1 MNTAP
6 SRDYQRAMFGA
17 AAALVGVVAVYIG
30 FVLALIAVTAWHTYA
45 HPHWMQRGVGGNLLY
60 VAPSLIGA
68 LITLFL
74 IKPLFARQIP
84 PPPSRPISHEE
95 HPRLFQL
102 IGAIC
107 REVGSQPP
115 SRVEVDCS
123 VNASVRFRQGWASLN
138 GGDLTLTLGLPLV
151 AGLPATHLGGVI
163 AHEFGHF
170 RQDAGLRLTFVVRS
184 LSAWLWRVVHER
196 DLLDEQLNAS
206 AEEASALVALPL
218 QLARFGIDLSRR
230 FLRLLM
236 LAGHA
241 SCCRLLRQM
250 EFDADQHEIRVA
262 GSTAFCETASRI
274 RLLNAAW
281 GGSEQLLVRA
291 WRERRLPDDLP
302 AYIRHLADSLPEST
316 RKAVEE
322 AAANARTDTFDTH
335 PSDAEREAA
344 AVAANLPGKIDLD
357 EPASEL
363 FTNFPA
369 LCREITREHYTGVLG
384 FEPEASRMETTESAS
399 AAIENELAGQRVAA
413 FYAPGSGPYQLT
425 AAWPEFDPDVP
436 VALADL
442 HATLASCRVVLDA
455 EATSI
460 PPVLESWQ
468 KALLTQRRIQVARA
482 LSAAAIRWDPNE
494 FSLPSTQL
502 ETLAVLD
509 KRSRQERESAEA
521 TLRPL
526 AATVA
531 QRLHAA
537 LLLWWHDPAVTRDC
551 PELPAVHTEIRS
563 LEPILRTLPSIAPN
577 LHSLEGLHDSLHAVL
592 NSGDRCRDREIGR
605 LHLQNLAAQVL
616 AQLQIVLPRLAG
628 IPHPYLAQS
637 GPPVTVREVAL
648 RESSEN
654 DGLQGA
660 YSEAG
665 AVRRIVPDLHSRA
678 LARLI
683 ALAYEAE
690 RRAHVGGDA
699 S

>member
-1 MNTAP
+1 MNPEP
-6 SRDYQRAMFGA
+6 SRDYQRAMLGA

-30 FVLALIAVTAWHTYA
+30 FVVGLIALTAWHAQA
-45 HPHWMQRGVGGNLLY
+45 HPHWMQRGLGGSLLY
-60 VAPSLIGA
+60 VTPILMGA

-74 IKPLFARQIP
+74 IKPLFARQLP
-84 PPPSRPISHEE
+84 PPPSRAISHEE
-95 HPRLFQL
+95 HPRLFQF

-115 SRVEVDCS
+115 SRVEIDCS
-123 VNASVRFRQGWASLN
+123 INASVRFREGWSSLN
-138 GGDLTLTLGLPLV
+138 DGDLTLTLGLPLV

-196 DLLDEQLNAS
+196 DLLDEYLNDTS
-206 AEEASALVALPL
+206 EESSVLVALPL
-218 QLARFGIDLSRR
+218 HLARFGIDLSRR

-241 SCCRLLRQM
+241 ACCRLLRQM

-281 GGSEQLLVRA
+281 GGSQQLLARA

-316 RKAVEE
+316 RTAVEE
-322 AAANARTDTFDTH
+322 AAATAKTGTFDTH

-344 AVAANLPGKIDLD
+344 ARAASLPGKIDLD
-357 EPASEL
+357 EPASDL
-363 FTNFPA
+363 FTDFPA
-369 LCREITREHYTGVLG
+369 LCREITREHYTGILG
-384 FEPEASRMETTESAS
+384 FEPEASRMETTEAASAS
-399 AAIENELAGQRVAA
+399 LENELTGQRVAT

-425 AAWPEFDPDVP
+425 AAWAEFDPDIAVP
-436 VALADL
+436 LADL
-442 HATLASCRVVLDA
+442 HATLASCRVALDA
-455 EATSI
+455 EAASI
-460 PPVLESWQ
+460 PPVLEAWQ
-468 KALLTQRRIQVARA
+468 KSLVTQRRIQVARA

-494 FSLPSTQL
+494 LSLPSTHL
-502 ETLAVLD
+502 ETLTVLD
-509 KRSRQERESAEA
+509 ERCREDRESAEA
-521 TLRPL
+521 TLHPV
-526 AATVA
+526 AAAVG

-551 PELPAVHTEIRS
+551 PELPAVQEEIRS
-563 LEPILRTLPSIAPN
+563 LEPIVRTIPSIAPT
-577 LHSLEGLHDSLHAVL
+577 LHTLEGLHDALLAVM
-592 NSGDRCRDREIGR
+592 NSADRCKDRETGR
-605 LHLQNLAAQVL
+605 LHFHDLGAQIR
-616 AQLQIVLPRLAG
+616 AQLRILLPRLAG
-628 IPHPYLAQS
+628 IRHPYLAQA
-637 GPPVTVREVAL
+637 GPPVTVREVVL
-648 RESSEN
+648 RESSED
-654 DGLQGA
+654 DGLHGA
-660 YSEAG
+660 LSEADS
-665 AVRRIVPDLHSRA
+665 VRRIVPDLHSRA

-690 RRAHVGGDA
+690 RRAHVGG
-699 S
+699 

>member
-1 MNTAP
+1 MNTQP
-6 SRDYQRAMFGA
+6 SRDYQRALLGA
-17 AAALVGVVAVYIG
+17 AAALVGVVVVYIG
-30 FVLALIAVTAWHTYA
+30 FVLGLIAFTAWHATA
-45 HPHWMQRGVGGNLLY
+45 HPDWMQRGFAGSLLY
-60 VAPSLIGA
+60 VSPILMGA

-84 PPPSRPISHEE
+84 PPPSRPINHEE
-95 HPRLFQL
+95 HPRLFQF

-115 SRVEVDCS
+115 SRVEIDCAI
-123 VNASVRFRQGWASLN
+123 NASVRFREGWASLN
-138 GGDLTLTLGLPLV
+138 DGDLTLTIGLPLV

-196 DLLDEQLNAS
+196 DLLDEYLNAS
-206 AEEASALVALPL
+206 SEEASAIVALPL
-218 QLARFGIDLSRR
+218 YLARFGIDLSRR
-230 FLRLLM
+230 FLRLLL

-241 SCCRLLRQM
+241 ACCRLLRQM
-250 EFDADQHEIRVA
+250 EFDADQHAIRVA
-262 GSTAFCETASRI
+262 GSTAFCETSSRI

-281 GGSEQLLVRA
+281 GGSQQLLARA

-322 AAANARTDTFDTH
+322 TAAAARTGTFDTH
-335 PSDAEREAA
+335 PSDSEREAA
-344 AVAANLPGKIDLD
+344 ASAANLPGKIDLD

-363 FTNFPA
+363 FTDFPA
-369 LCREITREHYTGVLG
+369 LCREISREHYTGILG

-399 AAIENELAGQRVAA
+399 AAIENELAGQRVAT

-425 AAWPEFDPDVP
+425 AGWSEFDPDVP
-436 VALADL
+436 VALAEL
-442 HATLASCRVVLDA
+442 HATLASCRVSLDA
-455 EATSI
+455 EAASVE
-460 PPVLESWQ
+460 PVLQAWQ
-468 KALLTQRRIQVARA
+468 KSHLTQRRIQVARA

-494 FSLPSTQL
+494 LSLPSTQL
-502 ETLAVLD
+502 ETLATLD
-509 KRSRQERESAEA
+509 ERSREESESAEA

-551 PELPAVHTEIRS
+551 PELPAVQEEIRS
-563 LEPILRTLPSIAPN
+563 LEPILRTIPSIAPN

-592 NSGDRCRDREIGR
+592 SSAARCRDQETGR
-605 LHLQNLAAQVL
+605 LELHNLAAQVR
-616 AQLQIVLPRLAG
+616 AQLRIVLPRLAG
-628 IPHPYLAQS
+628 IRHPYLTQS

-648 RESSEN
+648 RESSED
-654 DGLQGA
+654 DGLHGA

-678 LARLI
+678 LARLT

-690 RRAHVGGDA
+690 RRAHVGG
-699 S
+699 

>member
-1 MNTAP
+1 MNTEP

-17 AAALVGVVAVYIG
+17 AAALIGVVAVYIG
-30 FVLALIAVTAWHTYA
+30 FVLGLIAFTAWHAQA
-45 HPHWMQRGVGGNLLY
+45 HPHWMQRGLGGSLLY
-60 VAPSLIGA
+60 VTPVLVGT

-84 PPPSRPISHEE
+84 PPPSRAISHEE
-95 HPRLFQL
+95 HPRLFQF

-115 SRVEVDCS
+115 SRVEIDCS
-123 VNASVRFRQGWASLN
+123 INASVRFREGWASLN
-138 GGDLTLTLGLPLV
+138 DGDLTLTLGLPLV
-151 AGLPATHLGGVI
+151 AGLPAAHLGGVI

-196 DLLDEQLNAS
+196 DLLDEYLNDTS
-206 AEEASALVALPL
+206 EQSSVLVALPL
-218 QLARFGIDLSRR
+218 YLARFGIDLSRR

-241 SCCRLLRQM
+241 ACCRLLRQM

-281 GGSEQLLVRA
+281 GGSQQLLARA

-302 AYIRHLADSLPEST
+302 AYVRHLADSLPEST
-316 RKAVEE
+316 RTAVEE
-322 AAANARTDTFDTH
+322 AAAAAKTGTFDTH

-344 AVAANLPGKIDLD
+344 ARAANLPGKIDLD
-357 EPASEL
+357 EPAPDL
-363 FTNFPA
+363 FTDFTA
-369 LCREITREHYTGVLG
+369 LCREITREHYTGILG

-399 AAIENELAGQRVAA
+399 ASLENELTGQRVAT

-425 AAWPEFDPDVP
+425 AAWPEFDPDVAVP
-436 VALADL
+436 LAEL
-442 HATLASCRVVLDA
+442 HATLASCRVALDA
-455 EATSI
+455 EAASI
-460 PPVLESWQ
+460 PPILEAWQ
-468 KALLTQRRIQVARA
+468 KSLVTQRRVQVARA
-482 LSAAAIRWDPNE
+482 LSAAAIRWDPTE
-494 FSLPSTQL
+494 LSLPSTQL
-502 ETLAVLD
+502 ETLTVLD
-509 KRSRQERESAEA
+509 ERCREDRESAEA
-521 TLRPL
+521 TLRPV
-526 AATVA
+526 ATTVT

-537 LLLWWHDPAVTRDC
+537 LLLWWHDPSVTRDC
-551 PELPAVHTEIRS
+551 PELPAVQEEIRS
-563 LEPILRTLPSIAPN
+563 LEPIVRTIASIAPT
-577 LHSLEGLHDSLHAVL
+577 LHTLEGLHDALHAVM
-592 NSGDRCRDREIGR
+592 NSGARCRDRETGR
-605 LHLQNLAAQVL
+605 LHLHDLGAQIR
-616 AQLQIVLPRLAG
+616 AQLRILLPRLAG
-628 IPHPYLAQS
+628 IRHPYLAQP
-637 GPPVTVREVAL
+637 GPPVTVREVVL
-648 RESSEN
+648 RESSED
-654 DGLQGA
+654 DGLHGA

-690 RRAHVGGDA
+690 RRAQVGG
-699 S
+699 